1 MRGLCPNRNEGPIE
15 QSTRRHLATST
26 RRVTIASLS
35 MTDGTTT
42 RYAIYRATLHYNL
55 ARSEPYVDLNRGAQH
70 ISTVTKDNRDKDSNW
85 HNDDLTKRYLVVA
98 EPFATPHAPAF
109 AFTDCVYCYG
119 TDPEC
124 RCARRSNT
132 PKTESSSSLA
142 AEQAQTGLYPND

>member
-1 MRGLCPNRNEGPIE
+1 M
-15 QSTRRHLATST
+15 ST

-70 ISTVTKDNRDKDSNW
+70 ISTVTKDNRDNDSNW
-85 HNDDLTKRYLVVA
+85 HDDDLTKRYLEMA

-109 AFTDCVYCYG
+109 AFTDCVSCYG
-119 TDPEC
+119 ADPEC
-124 RCARRSNT
+124 RCARRPNT
-132 PKTESSSSLA
+132 PKTESSSGLA

>member
-1 MRGLCPNRNEGPIE
+1 M
-15 QSTRRHLATST
+15 ST

-55 ARSEPYVDLNRGAQH
+55 ARSEAYIDLNRGAQQVT
-70 ISTVTKDNRDKDSNW
+70 TVTRDNRDKESNW
-85 HNDDLTKRYLVVA
+85 HNDLARRYLEMA
-98 EPFATPHAPAF
+98 EPFATSDAPAF
-109 AFTDCVYCYG
+109 AFTDCVFCNG

-124 RCARRSNT
+124 RCTRRSNT
-132 PKTESSSSLA
+132 RKTESSSSLA

>member
-1 MRGLCPNRNEGPIE
+1 
-15 QSTRRHLATST
+15 
-26 RRVTIASLS
+26 

-55 ARSEPYVDLNRGAQH
+55 ARSEPFIDLNRGAQYVT
-70 ISTVTKDNRDKDSNW
+70 TVTRDNGDKESNW
-85 HNDDLTKRYLVVA
+85 HSDDLARRYLEMA
-98 EPFATPHAPAF
+98 EPFATPDAPAF
-109 AFTDCVYCYG
+109 AFTDCVFCYG

-124 RCARRSNT
+124 RCCTQRSNT

>member
-1 MRGLCPNRNEGPIE
+1 M
-15 QSTRRHLATST
+15 TT

-55 ARSEPYVDLNRGAQH
+55 ARSEPYIDLNRGAQH
-70 ISTVTKDNRDKDSNW
+70 VTTVTRDNRDKESNW
-85 HNDDLTKRYLVVA
+85 HNDDLARCYLEMA
-98 EPFATPHAPAF
+98 EPFATPDAPAF
-109 AFTDCVYCYG
+109 AFTDCVFCYG

-124 RCARRSNT
+124 RCCTRRSNT